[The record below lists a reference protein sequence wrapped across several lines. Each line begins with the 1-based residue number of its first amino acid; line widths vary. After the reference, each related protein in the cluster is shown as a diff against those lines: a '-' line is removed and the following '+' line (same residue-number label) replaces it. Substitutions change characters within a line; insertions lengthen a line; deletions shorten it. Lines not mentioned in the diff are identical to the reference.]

1 MRTLSRTK
9 AGVERTLWRVLLHAL
24 FFAFAFQRAVTAYD
38 ALLAGEDA
46 VIVACF
52 AMQAVVGFFTAG
64 CVMLQ
69 RWVITSLAVLGTA
82 VTLTGLVFLRVSGGA
97 SGAVAVTQVFFAV
110 LATMMLATLVQKRD

>member
-1 MRTLSRTK
+1 MRTLYRTK
-9 AGVERTLWRVLLHAL
+9 PGVERALARILLHTL
-24 FFAFAFQRAVTAYD
+24 FFAFAFQRGVTAYD
-38 ALLAGEDA
+38 ALVTGEKP

-52 AMQAVVGFFTAG
+52 AMQAVVGFFSAA

-97 SGAVAVTQVFFAV
+97 SGAIAVMQVFFAV
-110 LATMMLATLVQKRD
+110 LATMMLATLIQKRD